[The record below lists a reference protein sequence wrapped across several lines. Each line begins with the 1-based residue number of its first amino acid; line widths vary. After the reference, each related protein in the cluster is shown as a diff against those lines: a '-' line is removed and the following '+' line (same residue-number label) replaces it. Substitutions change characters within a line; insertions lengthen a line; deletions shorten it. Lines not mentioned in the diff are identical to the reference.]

1 MNNNMIGIKIGKLP
15 GRIEVLALED
25 NKDNVVST
33 ALEVAELNPEGYEI
47 RVNGSPSEMDSVLEN
62 GDTVLLVKKIEGNI

>member
-25 NKDNVVST
+25 GKRNVVST
-33 ALEVAELNPEGYEI
+33 ALELAGLSPEGYEI

-62 GDTVLLVKKIEGNI
+62 GDTVLLAKKIEGNT